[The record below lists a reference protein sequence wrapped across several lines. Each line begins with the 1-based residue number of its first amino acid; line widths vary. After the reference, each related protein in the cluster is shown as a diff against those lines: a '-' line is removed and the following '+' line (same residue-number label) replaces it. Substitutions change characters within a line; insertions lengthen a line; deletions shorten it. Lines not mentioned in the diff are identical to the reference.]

1 MPKCP
6 QCGKPL
12 REFSRRCPSC
22 QADLDL
28 LVDYVSN
35 LQGGLER
42 AEAYTREGEL
52 GKAFW
57 AYLQVLETDPDNTVA
72 RRQIGQV
79 VTAVRQFD
87 RVTPG
92 RRWLS
97 GADEPGG
104 FQPGCSW
111 AWPPSSSSWRSRS
124 ATSSATACPPAP
136 ITTRPVNQA
145 RRRPTTGWETNQSR
159 KRKRRI
165 IRAASVSD
173 GSRTVRIGQ
182 LSDLSVRKIRRLRFR
197 L

>member
-28 LVDYVSN
+28 LVDFVSN

-42 AEAYTREGEL
+42 AESFTREGEL

-57 AYLQVLETDPDNTVA
+57 AYLEVLETDPDNGPA
-72 RRQIGQV
+72 RKQIGQV

-97 GADEPGG
+97 GDQPSI
-104 FQPGCSW
+104 FQPWLFLAFAGVLIVLAFSVGFVLGHNFPQSPSNDQP
-111 AWPPSSSSWRSRS
+111 AIPAKPP
-124 ATSSATACPPAP
+124 P
-136 ITTRPVNQA
+136 
-145 RRRPTTGWETNQSR
+145 
-159 KRKRRI
+159 K
-165 IRAASVSD
+165 AAGLLGD
-173 GSRTVRIGQ
+173 
-182 LSDLSVRKIRRLRFR
+182 
-197 L
+197 